1 MKTIEFNPDGKS
13 TIITPEVSSRDEAVR
28 NEVLVEALP
37 LIIHKLKNKL
47 TPVLGYT
54 QILQTREPDEFT
66 RERLTRIERNTAEL
80 TEALNF
86 LKEYC
91 RPACADLYPGDIND
105 VVEGLGSR
113 WQAFASA
120 AGTKV
125 FLELEDGLPALPLNA
140 GRLRILL
147 LALAENAVSAL
158 KAKAAGKKEIRIA
171 TRNGG
176 DSLTLAVRDN
186 GCGMSEVESAS
197 VCIPF
202 YAKFSGHAGLG
213 LVLCEKIISDHGAS
227 IEVAS
232 VPGEFSEFTISF
244 PLPAC
249 PQAKQTNER

>member
-1 MKTIEFNPDGKS
+1 MKTIEFNPDGKP

-28 NEVLVEALP
+28 NEVLAEALP

-54 QILQTREPDEFT
+54 QILQTRELDEFT

-80 TEALNF
+80 TEALNL

-91 RPACADLYPGDIND
+91 RPARADLRPGYIND
-105 VVEGLGSR
+105 VVEGLAPR
-113 WQAFASA
+113 WQAMATA
-120 AGTKV
+120 AGTNV
-125 FLELEDGLPALPLNA
+125 ILELEDGLPALPLAA

-147 LALAENAVSAL
+147 LSLAENAVSAL
-158 KAKAAGKKEIRIA
+158 ESKAAGKKEIRIA
-171 TRNGG
+171 TRGGG
-176 DSLTLAVRDN
+176 DALTLAVCDN
-186 GCGMSEVESAS
+186 GCGMSEMEAASAWT
-197 VCIPF
+197 PF

-227 IEVAS
+227 IAVAS
-232 VPGEFSEFTISF
+232 VPGESSEFTISF

>member
-28 NEVLVEALP
+28 NEMLVEALP

-54 QILQTREPDEFT
+54 QILQSREPDEFT
-66 RERLTRIERNTAEL
+66 RERLTRIERNAAEL

-91 RPACADLYPGDIND
+91 RPAQADLRPGDIND
-105 VVEGLGSR
+105 VVEGLGPR
-113 WQAFASA
+113 WQAIASA
-120 AGTKV
+120 AGAKV
-125 FLELEDGLPALPLNA
+125 FLELEERLPALPLAA

-147 LALAENAVSAL
+147 LSLAENAVSAL
-158 KAKAAGKKEIRIA
+158 KSKAAGKKEIRIA
-171 TRNGG
+171 TRNRG

-186 GCGMSEVESAS
+186 GCGMSEAEAANAWV
-197 VCIPF
+197 PF
-202 YAKFSGHAGLG
+202 FSKFSGHAGLG
-213 LVLCEKIISDHGAS
+213 LVLCEKVISDHGGS
-227 IEVAS
+227 ISVAS
-232 VPGEFSEFTISF
+232 VPGESSEFTISF

-249 PQAKQTNER
+249 PQAKQNK